1 MYVEGR
7 NMHLNI
13 YSAVFLKHSEIKKK
27 QYVFK
32 IIGAK
37 MIYICKSFPMSF
49 KKEVLFQA
57 CLSYAVTRLSLFW
70 RLKPK
75 HFLFS
80 SECLFS
86 KSVGILF
93 CIKQ

>member
-1 MYVEGR
+1 
-7 NMHLNI
+7 MHLNI